1 MSSTP
6 QQVINLGSAP
16 NNGTGEGLREA
27 FDNVNNNFANVWA
40 AGPVNTRVIITNNW
54 VSTTQTDL
62 DLVIAGNGLGN
73 IQMQT
78 TALTQH
84 MRPLSDS
91 VYDLGTA
98 NLWYD
103 SAWIRYLTT
112 NQITTGN
119 ITVANIVK
127 TTSVT
132 YSTLTA
138 VAGARAF
145 ISDANLVALNN
156 FGVQVSGGGSNAVPV
171 WSNGTNWY
179 IG

>member
-1 MSSTP
+1 VS
-6 QQVINLGSAP
+6 
-16 NNGTGEGLREA
+16 GTGNITGGNVIASGLISTSGNVNGA
-27 FDNVNNNFANVWA
+27 NFVGSGANISLVANVYSSVFDNTGNIALAN
-40 AGPVNTRVIITNNW
+40 GI
-54 VSTTQTDL
+54 VSMTTAS
-62 DLVIAGNGLGN
+62 VAGN
-73 IQMQT
+73 
-78 TALTQH
+78 
-84 MRPLSDS
+84 
-91 VYDLGTA
+91 
-98 NLWYD
+98 
-103 SAWIRYLTT
+103 
-112 NQITTGN
+112 ITTGN

-156 FGVQVSGGGSNAVPV
+156 FGAQVSGGGSNAVPV

>member
-1 MSSTP
+1 MPMVRGMRLLNSIETGNITGTSSNVTL
-6 QQVINLGSAP
+6 VAGSYSSV
-16 NNGTGEGLREA
+16 
-27 FDNVNNNFANVWA
+27 FDNTGNIALAN
-40 AGPVNTRVIITNNW
+40 GI
-54 VSTTQTDL
+54 VSMTTAS
-62 DLVIAGNGLGN
+62 VAGN
-73 IQMQT
+73 
-78 TALTQH
+78 
-84 MRPLSDS
+84 
-91 VYDLGTA
+91 
-98 NLWYD
+98 
-103 SAWIRYLTT
+103 
-112 NQITTGN
+112 ITTGN

-156 FGVQVSGGGSNAVPV
+156 FGAQVSGGGSNAVPV